1 MNKNHFFISALAAW
15 TLCAAA
21 SAEVDLLALYEK
33 AQGGDAQAQYA
44 LGVIYYMGDGVK
56 KDSVK
61 AAQYFLKAAE
71 QGDERARYFLE
82 VVYMRG
88 EGALPGASSGAL
100 L

>member
-1 MNKNHFFISALAAW
+1 MNKKHVFISSLAAW
-15 TLCAAA
+15 TLCAVA
-21 SAEVDLLALYEK
+21 SAEVDLPALDEK

-71 QGDERARYFLE
+71 QGDERAQYFLE